1 MGQFG
6 HPDRKFLHD
15 NVTAYVRTRD
25 VGAGCA
31 LLWVRPKSDWM
42 RVMQIRGNG
51 FTGTIEQ
58 EMDLLRKGMTGHR
71 KFRKG
76 AMTRE
81 VKFGQVSAFK
91 PVENGWE
98 FTEPIELEGAEL
110 TMLRMP
116 AMMTTRSGGNENEMV
131 VHRIIA
137 TEAFEMEEGH
147 RYFISQ
153 DDLCL

>member
-1 MGQFG
+1 MG
-6 HPDRKFLHD
+6 
-15 NVTAYVRTRD
+15 TRD

-42 RVMQIRGNG
+42 RVMQIQGNG

-58 EMDLLRKGMTGHR
+58 EMDPWSDKAMELLGKPGMTGHR